1 MFQTG
6 MKAKDCERL
15 HSAHCI
21 LFWTCAAGRVLMCHR
36 PGATPN
42 QTLRGLLFCAW
53 EMVGPGIAG
62 AVSCFSRTLSAL
74 QGVLLYQ
81 ASKSSPLHFCVRLFL
96 ILCLGTSQ
104 VGAITL
110 MRQPKCSLTV
120 VAAPEQS

>member
-42 QTLRGLLFCAW
+42 QTLCGLLFCAW

-62 AVSCFSRTLSAL
+62 TVQLTAASVGPSVLFRGCCFIRPAKAPLSIF
-74 QGVLLYQ
+74 VCDF
-81 ASKSSPLHFCVRLFL
+81 S
-96 ILCLGTSQ
+96 
-104 VGAITL
+104 
-110 MRQPKCSLTV
+110 
-120 VAAPEQS
+120 